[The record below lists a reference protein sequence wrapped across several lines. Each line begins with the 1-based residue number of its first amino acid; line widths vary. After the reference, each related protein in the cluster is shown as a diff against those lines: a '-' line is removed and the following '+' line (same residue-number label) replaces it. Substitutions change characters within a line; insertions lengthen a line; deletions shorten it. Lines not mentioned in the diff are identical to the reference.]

1 MKPKFAHKVDMS
13 KHYVRADDTD
23 VRATFARVSGA
34 AEPQVCVT
42 MDDVTVIR
50 DRLAG
55 DSGTDDPVS
64 YIFTR
69 QMLSAVIRECATRDE
84 IDAKRYRALRK
95 AAIDTNEKGFTS
107 EAEIDQ
113 YVDEFV
119 REEGGVK

>member
-13 KHYVRADDTD
+13 KPYVRADDTD
-23 VRATFARVSGA
+23 VRATFARVSGVG
-34 AEPQVCVT
+34 EPHVHLT
-42 MDDVTVIR
+42 LDDFVKMR
-50 DRLAG
+50 DRLTEEAG
-55 DSGTDDPVS
+55 ADDPVS

-69 QMLSAVIRECATRDE
+69 QMLSDVIRECATRDE

-119 REEGGVK
+119 RDEGDDK